1 MKKSWKRLP
10 GSHIEPPGPERKIL
24 RRLPMVALAGTAACM
39 AVSLAARLYWWADT
53 SNEAM
58 RALQMIDIWMI
69 ATVLLHW
76 SVVLTVAI
84 YCIIVFVMKG
94 PAYIADRYDLPDE
107 NNPK

>member
-1 MKKSWKRLP
+1 MNKSWKRLP
-10 GSHIEPPGPERKIL
+10 GSHIEPPGTERKIL

-39 AVSLAARLYWWADT
+39 AVALAARLYWWGDT

-58 RALQMIDIWMI
+58 RAVQMIDIWMI

-76 SVVLTVAI
+76 SVVLTVTI

-94 PAYIADRYDLPDE
+94 PAYIADPYDLPDE
-107 NNPK
+107 NKPK